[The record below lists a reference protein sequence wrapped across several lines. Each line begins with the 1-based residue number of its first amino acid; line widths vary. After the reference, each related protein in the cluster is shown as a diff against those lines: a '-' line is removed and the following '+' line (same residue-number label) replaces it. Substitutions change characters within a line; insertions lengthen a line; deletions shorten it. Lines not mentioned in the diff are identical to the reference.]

1 MIRRDVLE
9 QATDSQQSCMHAK
22 VSCNTSFRGVPLSWA
37 AAAGRAGP
45 WAGRAPSAPRHAD
58 AGASATRREM
68 PLYLMYNM
76 SKGWSSVVVISNP
89 RQVSQPY

>member
-45 WAGRAPSAPRHAD
+45 WAGRAPSAAPRRRGSERD
-58 AGASATRREM
+58 AARDAS
-68 PLYLMYNM
+68 LSY
-76 SKGWSSVVVISNP
+76 V
-89 RQVSQPY
+89 

>member
-37 AAAGRAGP
+37 AAAGRAG
-45 WAGRAPSAPRHAD
+45 RAPSAAPRRRGSERD
-58 AGASATRREM
+58 AAALS
-68 PLYLMYNM
+68 Y
-76 SKGWSSVVVISNP
+76 V
-89 RQVSQPY
+89 

>member
-37 AAAGRAGP
+37 AAAAGP
-45 WAGRAPSAPRHAD
+45 GERPAPRRAD

-76 SKGWSSVVVISNP
+76 SKGWSSVVVISNS